1 MQCEREKTYQEILV
15 EQALVVASLP
25 AAGVQV
31 RERVSAVLHAVE
43 GRHLDSFGLCCAES
57 IDAGLQGGDGGL
69 GSERRR
75 SCGGVLCYERREES
89 VCFACFAQLHL
100 GSVSCRGYIHLSV
113 W

>member
-1 MQCEREKTYQEILV
+1 MKCEHARTYQEVLV
-15 EQALVVASLP
+15 EQALVVTSLP
-25 AAGVQV
+25 AAGVEV

-43 GRHLDSFGLCCAES
+43 GRHVHSFGLCCAES

-69 GSERRR
+69 RSERRR
-75 SCGGVLCYERREES
+75 SGGGVRCQQRSEES

-100 GSVSCRGYIHLSV
+100 YPVSCRGYILFSV